1 MTLKNDMQ
9 GLPDQPTV
17 TEAIISARSCQP
29 SAGMPAGLELRTFVS
44 EECGATGFSTGTAT
58 FAPGACLPYHFHEYS
73 EAVVVVEGRGRFLLE
88 GRMYRLGPRDCVHI
102 PAGIVHRVEND
113 DPEQRFVAHSS
124 FASARPSRT
133 LVDRAFPV
141 EDRGFGFPSETEPE
155 TIVRHDSGDIYQ
167 LSTNAF
173 FCDLFARRFGS
184 VGICGGYGRFLPGA
198 SLPCHIHDFDESI
211 TIVKGKAVCLV
222 EGRQYELSGCDTAFI
237 PRGLPHRFINRSDDE
252 MAMIW
257 VYAGSEPDRRIVHAG
272 YCFGDLKWPG
282 ASLAQGPE
290 S

>member
-1 MTLKNDMQ
+1 M
-9 GLPDQPTV
+9 
-17 TEAIISARSCQP
+17 TEAIISALDCQP
-29 SAGMPAGLELRTFVS
+29 GAGAPEGVELRTFVS

-58 FAPGACLPYHFHEYS
+58 FAPGAYLPCHFHEFS
-73 EAVVVVEGRGRFLLE
+73 EAVTVLEGCGRFFLE
-88 GRMYRLGPRDCVHI
+88 GRMYRLGPRDCLHI
-102 PAGIVHRVEND
+102 PAGIAHWVEND
-113 DPEQRFVAHSS
+113 HPEQRLLAHWS
-124 FASARPSRT
+124 FATARPSRT
-133 LVDRAFPV
+133 LVDRDFPV
-141 EDRGFGFPSETEPE
+141 EDRGFGFPAETDPE
-155 TIVRHDSGDIYQ
+155 TIIRHDSGTIYE

-173 FCDLFARRFGS
+173 FCDLFARRYGS

-272 YCFGDLKWPG
+272 YCFGELKWPG
-282 ASLAQGPE
+282 ANLAQGPE